1 MKQKRLYSCIFAF
14 AMLLIASANAM
25 AGGLTLKN
33 VTFLKPGEKAT
44 MAIGFDNDEEVAT
57 IETKIV
63 LPEGLS
69 FVAKEPGSENFVVN
83 TTERTKLYNVSLS
96 QDYVHANGAYL
107 AAYTIKKYLPAGKGD
122 IFTFEVNVAP
132 TYTGAKE
139 IRLTSTDISMGDDDA
154 PIFKPAD
161 FVAKVVSTDNQMFV
175 TAELPAIKVGEE
187 QTLTFN
193 LDLPKG
199 YINNTGLR
207 VKLPQGL
214 SVVEDSEQ
222 AGTACPKHNVIYNPK
237 RQSIIIFGDPLSL
250 DNKFAL
256 NKGTLCSVKVIA
268 DNTFVDG
275 SEITVGEINGT
286 GDDTYY
292 SEDITLKVTLDKT
305 ATGINGINA
314 DEFGEGADGIYQ
326 LNGVR
331 TDKLQRG
338 VNIVVKNGKAVKVV
352 KK

>member
-1 MKQKRLYSCIFAF
+1 MKQNRLYSCLFAF
-14 AMLLIASANAM
+14 VMLLVASANAM
-25 AGGLTLKN
+25 AEGLTLKN

-44 MAIGFDNDEEVAT
+44 MAIAFNNDEEVAT

-69 FVAKEPGSENFVVN
+69 FVRQQEDGEEFVVG
-83 TTERTKLYNVSLS
+83 TTERTKQYKVSLS

-107 AAYTIKKYLPAGKGD
+107 CAYTIKKYLAAGSGD
-122 IFTFEVNVAP
+122 IFTFDVNVDP
-132 TYTGAKE
+132 TYTGAHE

-154 PIFKPAD
+154 PAFKPAD

-175 TAELPAIKVGEE
+175 TGELPALTVGQE

-193 LDLPKG
+193 LDMPNG
-199 YINNTGLR
+199 FINTIGLR
-207 VKLPQGL
+207 VKLPEGL
-214 SVVEDSEQ
+214 KVVADSEE
-222 AGTACPKHNVIYNPK
+222 AGTVCPNHTVAYTEEYN
-237 RQSIIIFGDPLSL
+237 SIIIFGDPLSL
-250 DNKFAL
+250 DNKFES

-268 DNTFVDG
+268 DEKFVDG
-275 SEITVGEINGT
+275 SEITVGEVNGT
-286 GDDTYY
+286 GDETFYA
-292 SEDITLKVTLDKT
+292 EDFSIKVTLDT
-305 ATGINGINA
+305 TTGINGIESFSEA
-314 DEFGEGADGIYQ
+314 ADGIYQ

-338 VNIVVKNGKAVKVV
+338 VNVVVKNGKAIKVV